1 MFLEL
6 HLVATTLLLVC
17 FTFLPISMGWSI
29 CVPCMTGSA
38 RYPRRCW
45 FTLSLQTMQGILAVL
60 FAVAAYR
67 LLPYWLLI
75 LFATW
80 FSRLL
85 PSAVLMYGLLAS
97 LAYQVLKHACGGLAI
112 CVAKLVIQGRH
123 NFNEWLRLF
132 RRCIRMRRSY
142 LRTSSRLLTG
152 SFYALMLIMFSSLG
166 PTCAVVVAYATVWA
180 ICRSHAVFH
189 GPWCRSST
197 AVAVGFP
204 VAMLWGWAPGVIVS
218 GLAGM
223 LPTYMLWWPVSSR
236 KGHRVGDEGEP
247 KEKYKKE

>member
-1 MFLEL
+1 MSLRR
-6 HLVATTLLLVC
+6 
-17 FTFLPISMGWSI
+17 
-29 CVPCMTGSA
+29 A
-38 RYPRRCW
+38 RSPEK
-45 FTLSLQTMQGILAVL
+45 LADWVIAR
-60 FAVAAYR
+60 FA
-67 LLPYWLLI
+67 
-75 LFATW
+75 
-80 FSRLL
+80 
-85 PSAVLMYGLLAS
+85 PS
-97 LAYQVLKHACGGLAI
+97 
-112 CVAKLVIQGRH
+112 QGRH

-247 KEKYKKE
+247 KKKRIKRVTMSSERNNGSSSGREPDLIRWRIDFGDLI

>member
-1 MFLEL
+1 MSLRRARSPEK
-6 HLVATTLLLVC
+6 LVDWVR
-17 FTFLPISMGWSI
+17 
-29 CVPCMTGSA
+29 A
-38 RYPRRCW
+38 R
-45 FTLSLQTMQGILAVL
+45 
-60 FAVAAYR
+60 FAPSHKR
-67 LLPYWLLI
+67 
-75 LFATW
+75 
-80 FSRLL
+80 
-85 PSAVLMYGLLAS
+85 SAVLMLGLLGS

-218 GLAGM
+218 GLAGL
-223 LPTYMLWWPVSSR
+223 LPTYMLWWPAR
-236 KGHRVGDEGEP
+236 APE
-247 KEKYKKE
+247 